1 MNAGYAMLVLKQFAF
16 ALLSPRRR
24 FQRIYRLNRWH
35 SQESVSGPGS
45 SMTATSLLR
54 KELPALLD
62 RFGIKVLLDAP
73 CGSFGWMEQVLA
85 DYPHLTEYIGA
96 DIVPDLV
103 RSNAAKYSSTRVR
116 FIEADLTND
125 TLPKADAVISRD
137 CFIHF
142 SYRDFGRAIQNL
154 KRTGSSFLLT
164 STYLNIKENRDIT
177 TGRYRLINLA
187 LPPYNFPPPIIS
199 IPENEDVPENAD
211 KGKQLGVWAFHDLPG

>member
-1 MNAGYAMLVLKQFAF
+1 
-16 ALLSPRRR
+16 
-24 FQRIYRLNRWH
+24 
-35 SQESVSGPGS
+35 
-45 SMTATSLLR
+45 MTATNLLR

-62 RFGIKVLLDAP
+62 RFNVKVLLDAP
-73 CGSFGWMEQVLA
+73 CGDFGWMERVLA

-103 RSNAAKYSSTRVR
+103 RSNTAKYSSPKVR

-125 TLPKADAVISRD
+125 TLPRADAVISRD

-154 KRTGSSFLLT
+154 KRTGSSLLMT
-164 STYLNIKENRDIT
+164 STYLNITENRDII

-199 IPENEDVPENAD
+199 IPENEDVRENIE
-211 KGKQLGVWAFHDLPG
+211 KRKQLSVWAFHDLPG